1 MSVEELDTSPLP
13 FGELALQTI
22 AMPKDTNANGDIFGG
37 WLLSQMDLAGSI
49 TASELAEGR
58 VATVAIEGMSFLT
71 PVHVGAVVSCYCD
84 VLETGRSSVRILVEV
99 WINAKH
105 DGEPLKVTEGEFIY
119 VAIDVTSSLDRS
131 RSKRDRRQQ
140 SVARVQISALR
151 DLVIRA
157 HLLCKVEVRRCD
169 FFCHRI

>member
-1 MSVEELDTSPLP
+1 MSVEELDTHPLP

-71 PVHVGAVVSCYCD
+71 RRCMLGAVVSCYCD

-99 WINAKH
+99 WINAKQ

-119 VAIDVTSSLDRS
+119 VAIDENKLTRPIA
-131 RSKRDRRQQ
+131 Q
-140 SVARVQISALR
+140 
-151 DLVIRA
+151 
-157 HLLCKVEVRRCD
+157 
-169 FFCHRI
+169 